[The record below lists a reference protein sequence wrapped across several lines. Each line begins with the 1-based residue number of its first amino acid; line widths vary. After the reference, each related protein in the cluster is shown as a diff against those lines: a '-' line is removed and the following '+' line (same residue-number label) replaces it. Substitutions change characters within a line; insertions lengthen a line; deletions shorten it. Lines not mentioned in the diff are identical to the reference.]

1 MMQYFDLYG
10 THVFY
15 TCLYSVCLA
24 TVGFFYFLRKNVLLG
39 LVMAQTSK
47 LGFIL
52 AFVVSGVNVYEL
64 INSDDPSELGR
75 MLFQLDPFFFL
86 FTAMFLLPIFWLMA
100 VRPKNK
106 ESNLSNTFIIYTALV
121 PLIIKAAEGTDDIVD
136 RLASGDPLLTNVSTY
151 QHYAMYVVPLTI
163 LFVILHRQMLLVS
176 FDPRQA
182 KVAGHNSRLT
192 NILFYVITG
201 VILASS
207 VRVLGVLISAI
218 MLLVPATVSLTITR
232 RYVGVL
238 ILTPIM
244 TTLLTLGSYMI
255 SFSNPSLPAES
266 ILVNV
271 IGWGGF
277 LTFIIA
283 LVYFRY
289 RK

>member
-1 MMQYFDLYG
+1 MIEYFNIYSAQ
-10 THVFY
+10 VFY

-47 LGFIL
+47 LGFLL
-52 AFVVSGVNVYEL
+52 AFVFSGVNVYSL
-64 INSDDPSELGR
+64 INAEDPNQLRSTLNEL
-75 MLFQLDPFFFL
+75 DIYFFL
-86 FTAMFLLPIFWLMA
+86 FTAVALTPIFWLMA

-106 ESNLSNTFIIYTALV
+106 ESNLSNTFIIYAALIPLLIATAD
-121 PLIIKAAEGTDDIVD
+121 GTDDIIL
-136 RLASGDPLLTNVSTY
+136 RLFASDPLLTPVHLYDRYSFF
-151 QHYAMYVVPLTI
+151 VVPLTI

-182 KVAGHNSRLT
+182 KVAGHNSKLT

-238 ILTPIM
+238 LLTPIM
-244 TTLLTLGSYMI
+244 TTLLTLASYTI
-255 SFSNPSLPAES
+255 SFSNPRLPAEA

-283 LVYFRY
+283 LIYFRY